1 MSNLFVIG
9 NGFDIDHKLPT
20 KYVNFHEYLIE
31 NYPNAVDK
39 DVTFDISGREDQHG
53 SIQFDEDEV
62 VAFLIDLISRAEV
75 DGEYWQDIETSLGHL
90 DYDQYFDEMSYLY
103 DNDHN
108 SDSYEWELAN
118 IYEGVAS
125 NFRLV
130 TLKIKELFAEWI
142 NTIDIDEV
150 EPKESFCELLDPYI
164 DHFLTFNYTSV
175 LEEVY
180 GAMDVEHIHGMQRS
194 DIIIGHGIC
203 GRDFQ
208 SGPTGTEWEL
218 SQIHDSLRKDT
229 RKIIEQK
236 QDFFNDLTS
245 IEKIYSYGFSF
256 SSVDLPYIEEI
267 CDKLDTT
274 NIIWFLHDFSSEE
287 VRDGYKKIIR
297 QCGFKG
303 EFEVFSVNEK
313 DVNLK

>member
-1 MSNLFVIG
+1 MSNLFIIG

-20 KYVNFHEYLIE
+20 KYTNFHEYLVE

-39 DVTFDISGREDQHG
+39 DATFNIEGSLMPDG
-53 SIQFDEDEV
+53 SIQFDKDEV
-62 VAFLIDLISRAEV
+62 VAFLIDLISRAEKN
-75 DGEYWQDIETSLGHL
+75 GEDWRDIETSLGRL
-90 DYDQYFDEMSYLY
+90 DYDPYFDEMSYLY
-103 DNDHN
+103 DNDDDD
-108 SDSYEWELAN
+108 DSSEWRIAN
-118 IYEGVAS
+118 IYEDVSS
-125 NFRLV
+125 NFYLV

-150 EPKESFCELLDPYI
+150 EPKEPFCELLDPYI
-164 DHFLTFNYTSV
+164 DRFLTFNYTPV
-175 LEEVY
+175 LGEVY
-180 GAMDVEHIHGMQRS
+180 GAMVVEHIHGTQRS
-194 DIIIGHGIC
+194 DIIIGHGE
-203 GRDFQ
+203 GERDFQ
-208 SGPTGTEWEL
+208 NGPTGTEWEL
-218 SQIHDSLRKDT
+218 SKIHDSLRKDT

-236 QDFFNDLTS
+236 QAFFNDLTS

-267 CDKLDTT
+267 CNKLDTT

-313 DVNLK
+313 EANLK